1 MKEKHIY
8 GFQQYETFSDFL
20 VNVFILKKLV
30 LLRLKRSKQS
40 IKNIVE
46 FDNKSRPKIG

>member
-20 VNVFILKKLV
+20 VNVFILKKLE
-30 LLRLKRSKQS
+30 L
-40 IKNIVE
+40 
-46 FDNKSRPKIG
+46 DNKSRPKIG